1 MPPRALTA
9 ATVIAASLLGVA
21 AAAAQSIGEPLPGR
35 KPAAAKPSPARSE
48 AGARPC
54 PEYGPGFV
62 RAPGSA
68 VCVRIGGQVRVDYG
82 KQSRAGFGS
91 SAGAALQLEA
101 RSETSLGPVRAVVR
115 GHGQVD
121 RGAISAYR

>member
-1 MPPRALTA
+1 MPSRAVIA
-9 ATVIAASLLGVA
+9 ATVIASLLGAGAV
-21 AAAAQSIGEPLPGR
+21 AAQSIGEPLPGR
-35 KPAAAKPSPARSE
+35 KPAAAKPSPARTE

-62 RAPGSA
+62 RAPGST
-68 VCVRIGGQVRVDYG
+68 VCVRVGGQVRVDYG

-101 RSETSLGPVRAVVR
+101 RSESSLGPVRAVVR

-121 RGAISAYR
+121 RGPVSAYR